1 MTQPTETTLRAR
13 LEELMQAGVRADMA
27 MLDTIYH
34 EDIEVMDL
42 GIDGRLMTL
51 QKQEFMAMLQE
62 TFRDKTPE
70 DHLWFHLHRL
80 TVTGH
85 RGHVLIS
92 RKIPVG
98 GPKMIEIHAK
108 LKRAKVHTPL
118 RLACG
123 GRPTVGGCGGQASV
137 GGGHG

>member
-70 DHLWFHLHRL
+70 YHLWFHLHRL

-98 GPKMIEIHAK
+98 GPKMMIDLSIDFVFED
-108 LKRAKVHTPL
+108 
-118 RLACG
+118 
-123 GRPTVGGCGGQASV
+123 GRWQVIREVNFSRPDAEAA
-137 GGGHG
+137 

>member
-13 LEELMQAGVRADMA
+13 LDELMHAGVRADMA
-27 MLDTIYH
+27 TLDTIYH

-42 GIDGRLMTL
+42 SIDGRLMTL
-51 QKQEFMAMLQE
+51 QKQEFMALLRE
-62 TFRDKTPE
+62 TFQDKTPE
-70 DHLWFHLHRL
+70 DHLWFNIHRL

-98 GPKMIEIHAK
+98 GPNMMIDLSIDFVFED
-108 LKRAKVHTPL
+108 
-118 RLACG
+118 
-123 GRPTVGGCGGQASV
+123 GRWQVIREVNFSRPDAQAA
-137 GGGHG
+137 

>member
-98 GPKMIEIHAK
+98 GPKMMIDLSIDFVFED
-108 LKRAKVHTPL
+108 
-118 RLACG
+118 
-123 GRPTVGGCGGQASV
+123 GRWQVIREVNFSRPDAEAA
-137 GGGHG
+137 